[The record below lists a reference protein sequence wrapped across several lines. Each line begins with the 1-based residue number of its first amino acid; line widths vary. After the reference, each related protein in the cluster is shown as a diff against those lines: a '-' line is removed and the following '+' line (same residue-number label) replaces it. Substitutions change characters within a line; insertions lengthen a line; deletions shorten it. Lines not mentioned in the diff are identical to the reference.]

1 MEKEGKFSKDSS
13 PKEKTNSKEKK
24 KNFSIQAFLKPLP
37 IAIVLL
43 SLLIIFLS
51 YTLIHKQQLKSQ
63 FENDYLKKA
72 ELNEKQIFHI
82 SKIYCYSSASP
93 ETNQTT
99 QGQWDLNISQFTDIA
114 IYLQA
119 DQSAG
124 TTEENTIQKMAL
136 YDIQISNNEEKNAAL
151 YFKDLSKFG
160 RFDFSEENKIDGTLN
175 YEIINSY
182 ALDYSKPQIYM
193 GANNPIAIQFVRK
206 NVREHFIINDLSTP
220 ILYDGRLLKQAN
232 IPSSALETNLSF
244 KILIVNQANQ
254 EFIANVYL
262 SIPLEEEQSI
272 YDGYCVKEILN
283 PAISFY
289 RVK

>member
-13 PKEKTNSKEKK
+13 PKEKTNSKEKQK
-24 KNFSIQAFLKPLP
+24 RFAIQSFLKPLP

-43 SLLIIFLS
+43 ILLIIFLS

-82 SKIYCYSSASP
+82 SKIYCYSSASA

-99 QGQWDLNISQFTDIA
+99 QPQWDLNISQFTDIA

-119 DQSAG
+119 DQSSG